1 MVLSHPFQRT
11 TRKRKSAAVEPWNAP
26 PKNNAT
32 RCRVFWV
39 KQTRAWLT
47 AQRKKSSRRPW
58 RLWGRI
64 RRENLCR
71 CWFSEVPSK
80 NNQKQPRSPEPEFRC
95 SFPKTKRR
103 PKSEIQSS
111 RWHNLVLQ
119 LAGWLE
125 HAGQHVEK
133 YEQAS
138 WHRAPSN
145 QPLPQGDSSYSS
157 VWPQLWNQTHKV
169 CYGTQ
174 IRPGG
179 GIVQWSLIHRTAE
192 DVTRSQWFCLS
203 RSLWSFPMHSYLC
216 SWEEN
221 ECHGQQERQPQS
233 EGTVLVQTQFVCSA
247 GFLQLQCP
255 SSQLLRRRRIRK
267 IFLNFEHYL
276 NTWKLPKTS
285 MHLNGWIFQGW
296 FSLTVDH
303 SLSFV

>member
-1 MVLSHPFQRT
+1 MFLH
-11 TRKRKSAAVEPWNAP
+11 
-26 PKNNAT
+26 
-32 RCRVFWV
+32 
-39 KQTRAWLT
+39 L
-47 AQRKKSSRRPW
+47 
-58 RLWGRI
+58 
-64 RRENLCR
+64 RREDLCR
-71 CWFSEVPSK
+71 CWFSEVPSE
-80 NNQKQPRSPEPEFRC
+80 NNQKLPRAPEPEFRS

-103 PKSEIQSS
+103 PRSEIQSS
-111 RWHNLVLQ
+111 RWQNLVLQ

-133 YEQAS
+133 YEQVS

-174 IRPGG
+174 IRPCG
-179 GIVQWSLIHRTAE
+179 GIVQWSPIHRTAEE

-203 RSLWSFPMHSYLC
+203 RSLWSFPMHWYLC
-216 SWEEN
+216 SWERKPMPRPARTATSKWRDSFSPKSVRK
-221 ECHGQQERQPQS
+221 HRGSAKRAKK
-233 EGTVLVQTQFVCSA
+233 LSA

-276 NTWKLPKTS
+276 NTWKLPKRSFFLAFERLNISRLIFVNSWPRARWLFITS
-285 MHLNGWIFQGW
+285 YPTRSHGIIVNYLKQFQPCAQ
-296 FSLTVDH
+296 F
-303 SLSFV
+303 